1 MLVDAAYA
9 ERMKHD
15 PHWARRLVFWL
26 LLASAFAM
34 GVVLLF
40 LVPNHRISGALALG
54 IVAVLILKHVGLLMI
69 AGSPLIG
76 AFSAIRR
83 NLAIAWRKPCAEPR

>member
-15 PHWARRLVFWL
+15 PHRERRLEFWL

-34 GVVLLF
+34 GGMLLF

-54 IVAVLILKHVGLLMI
+54 IVAVLIVKHVGLLMI
-69 AGSPLIG
+69 VGSPLIG
-76 AFSAIRR
+76 ALSAVRR
-83 NLAIAWRKPCAEPR
+83 SLAIAWRKPCAEPR